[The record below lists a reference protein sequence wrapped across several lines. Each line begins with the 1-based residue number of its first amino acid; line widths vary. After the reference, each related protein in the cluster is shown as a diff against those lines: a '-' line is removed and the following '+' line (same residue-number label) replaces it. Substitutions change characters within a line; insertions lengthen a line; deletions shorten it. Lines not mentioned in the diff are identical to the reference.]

1 MSTDVQRYLEDSAG
15 WDADWRRQ
23 EQRLRTLA
31 FGAAVTASVLAAIAG
46 TALCLLLPL
55 KRVEPYVIRVD
66 NASGVVDVV
75 PTYAGI
81 ASFPEAV
88 TRYLL
93 THYVATCERYLSA
106 VAEEDYSECGAF
118 HAPQRNQEWAA
129 HWATGNP
136 DSPLNRFRDG
146 TTVKASIAAVSF
158 FERGT
163 GLTDLA
169 QVRFSRVT
177 RPGGSGAEQRSH
189 WIATIHYQFGKPS
202 TDEALRRWNPLG
214 FRVLD
219 YHVEPE
225 VLDGTPGGTLSATAA
240 ATPTATA
247 TTAAT
252 P

>member
-31 FGAAVTASVLAAIAG
+31 LSAALIASVLAAIAG
-46 TALCLLLPL
+46 VALCLLLPL

-75 PTYAGI
+75 PTYAGS
-81 ASFPEAV
+81 ATFPEAV

-93 THYVATCERYLSA
+93 THYVATCERYLPA

-129 HWATGNP
+129 LWAAGNP

-158 FERGT
+158 FQRGT

-169 QVRFSRVT
+169 QVRFSRLT

-189 WIATIHYQFGKPS
+189 WIATIHYQFGKPA
-202 TDEALRRWNPLG
+202 TDESLRRWNPLG

-225 VLDGTPGGTLSATAA
+225 VLDGPLPTTAS
-240 ATPTATA
+240 ATPTAT
-247 TTAAT
+247 TAAGT